1 MQIMA
6 QQQAKITLS
15 TILFW
20 LLMAVLPVFR
30 VEALLDPSHLS
41 RYLVLGFLGLL
52 LLAFSFKSW
61 QQQKFPLPI
70 SVAFLVFAIFQI
82 ISITVAQNQGE
93 AYGALARYLS
103 FIPFFFM
110 LINELKS
117 GRISKSQL
125 LSGGLLFA
133 AASAIPALFQ
143 ILSAFA
149 SGAFFEDVYT
159 ITGLYGH
166 KNLLASALMLA
177 FPLSIAAWA
186 SLGSWQKSIAAIVSL
201 IIIFEIF
208 VLRTRGVW
216 LSFSMAAILTLVMMN
231 YYSQGKIKVARKWL
245 FINAGLAV
253 VILAALFFNPA
264 VKESFLNSS
273 NLQKRLSFWENSISM
288 IAEHPVT
295 GVGAGNWRLV
305 FPKYGLA
312 GVDDSVMQGITHIQ
326 RPHNDY
332 LWIWSE
338 AGPAALLAF
347 LALFFFAFRQ
357 ISKNLKSSQDES
369 DLKLQY
375 LSFFG
380 LLSFAFFSFSD
391 FPLERASHTFLLML
405 FMAIPFAFG
414 DVKQLKSVKFLPY
427 ILRLAI
433 LGSFYVNTQ
442 RFASEKATLA
452 VLEAN
457 RDRNAKA
464 IIPATEEAISN
475 WYTVD
480 AFANPLNYYSAKG
493 YALTKRPKLAL
504 SELELATEA
513 APNNILVY
521 EFYGQVYFQL
531 GQREKALSYVDSALS
546 ISPKFKQALLL
557 KAQLHLQAKEFANAL
572 GALNLYPP
580 RSNDQRYLS
589 SLAEALRGTLQGYAQ
604 HGRYSAMMEHLKT
617 KKNLLEPLDY
627 IRAYREK
634 RGIK

>member
-6 QQQAKITLS
+6 QQQVKITLS

-20 LLMAVLPVFR
+20 ILMAALPVFR
-30 VEALLDPSHLS
+30 VETLLDPSHLS
-41 RYLVLGFLGLL
+41 RYLVLGFLGALL
-52 LLAFSFKSW
+52 VGVSFKFRK
-61 QQQKFPLPI
+61 QQKFPLPMGI
-70 SVAFLVFAIFQI
+70 AFLVFAVFQI

-93 AYGALARYLS
+93 AYGAVARYLS
-103 FIPFFFM
+103 FIPFFF
-110 LINELKS
+110 LLLNELKF
-117 GRISKSQL
+117 GRITRSQL

-133 AASAIPALFQ
+133 TLSAIPAFFQ

-177 FPLSIAAWA
+177 FPFSIAAWA
-186 SLGSWQKSIAAIVSL
+186 SLSSWQKSVAAIVSI

-216 LSFSMAAILTLVMMN
+216 LSFSMAAILTLLMMN
-231 YYSQGKIKVARKWL
+231 FYSQGKIKIARKWL
-245 FINAGLAV
+245 YINASLV
-253 VILAALFFNPA
+253 IVILAALFFNPV
-264 VKESFLNSS
+264 VKDSFLNSS

-288 IAEHPVT
+288 IAEHPVS
-295 GVGAGNWRLV
+295 GVGAGNWRLI

-312 GVDDSVMQGITHIQ
+312 GVDDSVMQGVTHIQ

-338 AGPAALLAF
+338 AGPVALLAF
-347 LALFFFAFRQ
+347 LALYFFAFRQ
-357 ISKNLKSSQDES
+357 IIKNIKSSQEES

-391 FPLERASHTFLLML
+391 FPIERASHSFLLML
-405 FMAIPFAFG
+405 FMAIPFAYG
-414 DVKQLKSVKFLPY
+414 DIKQLKSLKFLPY
-427 ILRLAI
+427 LLGLGL
-433 LGSFYVNTQ
+433 LGSFYINTQ
-442 RFASEKATLA
+442 RFASEKATVA

-457 RDRNAKA
+457 SDRNAQA
-464 IIPATEEAISN
+464 IIPAAEEAISD

-493 YALTKRPKLAL
+493 YALTKRPQLAL
-504 SELELATEA
+504 AELERAAEA
-513 APNNILVY
+513 APNNILVF

-531 GQREKALSYVDSALS
+531 GQRGKALSYVDRALS

-557 KAQLHLQAKEFANAL
+557 KAQLHLQAKEFADAL

-589 SLAEALRGTLQGYAQ
+589 SLAEALRGTMQTYAQ
-604 HGRYSAMMEHLKT
+604 HGRYSPMMEHLKS
-617 KKNLLEPLDY
+617 KKNLRQPTDY
-627 IRAYREK
+627 ISAYREK
-634 RGIK
+634 RGLK

>member
-6 QQQAKITLS
+6 QQQVKITLS

-20 LLMAVLPVFR
+20 ILMAALPVFR
-30 VEALLDPSHLS
+30 VETLLDPSHLS

-52 LLAFSFKSW
+52 LLGVSFKFRK
-61 QQQKFPLPI
+61 QQKFPLPI
-70 SVAFLVFAIFQI
+70 SIAFFVFAVFQI

-93 AYGALARYLS
+93 AYGAVARYLS
-103 FIPFFFM
+103 FIPFFF
-110 LINELKS
+110 LLLSELKF
-117 GRISKSQL
+117 GRITRSQL

-133 AASAIPALFQ
+133 TLSAIPAFFQ

-177 FPLSIAAWA
+177 FPFSIAAWA
-186 SLGSWQKSIAAIVSL
+186 SLSSWQKPVAAMVSI

-216 LSFSMAAILTLVMMN
+216 LSFSMAAILTLLMMN
-231 YYSQGKIKVARKWL
+231 FYSQGKIKIAKKWL
-245 FINAGLAV
+245 YINVSLV
-253 VILAALFFNPA
+253 IVILAALFFNPV
-264 VKESFLNSS
+264 VKDSFLNSS

-288 IAEHPVT
+288 IAEHPLS
-295 GVGAGNWRLV
+295 GVGAGNWRLI

-312 GVDDSVMQGITHIQ
+312 GVDDSVMQGVTHIQ

-338 AGPAALLAF
+338 AGPVALLAF
-347 LALFFFAFRQ
+347 LALYFFAFRK
-357 ISKNLKSSQDES
+357 IIKNIKSSQEES

-391 FPLERASHTFLLML
+391 FPIERASHSFLLML
-405 FMAIPFAFG
+405 FMAIPFAYG
-414 DVKQLKSVKFLPY
+414 DVKQLKSLKLLPY
-427 ILRLAI
+427 LLGLGL
-433 LGSFYVNTQ
+433 LGSFYINTQ
-442 RFASEKATLA
+442 RFASEKATVA

-457 RDRNAKA
+457 RDRNAQA
-464 IIPATEEAISN
+464 IIPAAEEASSD

-493 YALTKRPKLAL
+493 YALTKRPQLAL
-504 SELELATEA
+504 AELDRAAEA
-513 APNNILVY
+513 APYNILVF

-531 GQREKALSYVDSALS
+531 GQRGKALSYVDRALS

-557 KAQLHLQAKEFANAL
+557 KAQLHLQAKEFADAL

-589 SLAEALRGTLQGYAQ
+589 SLAEALRGTMQTYAQ
-604 HGRYSAMMEHLKT
+604 HGRYSPMMEHLKS
-617 KKNLLEPLDY
+617 KKNLRQPTDY
-627 IRAYREK
+627 ISAYREK
-634 RGIK
+634 RGLK

>member
-1 MQIMA
+1 
-6 QQQAKITLS
+6 
-15 TILFW
+15 
-20 LLMAVLPVFR
+20 
-30 VEALLDPSHLS
+30 
-41 RYLVLGFLGLL
+41 
-52 LLAFSFKSW
+52 
-61 QQQKFPLPI
+61 
-70 SVAFLVFAIFQI
+70 
-82 ISITVAQNQGE
+82 
-93 AYGALARYLS
+93 
-103 FIPFFFM
+103 
-110 LINELKS
+110 
-117 GRISKSQL
+117 
-125 LSGGLLFA
+125 
-133 AASAIPALFQ
+133 
-143 ILSAFA
+143 
-149 SGAFFEDVYT
+149 
-159 ITGLYGH
+159 
-166 KNLLASALMLA
+166 
-177 FPLSIAAWA
+177 
-186 SLGSWQKSIAAIVSL
+186 
-201 IIIFEIF
+201 
-208 VLRTRGVW
+208 
-216 LSFSMAAILTLVMMN
+216 
-231 YYSQGKIKVARKWL
+231 
-245 FINAGLAV
+245 
-253 VILAALFFNPA
+253 
-264 VKESFLNSS
+264 
-273 NLQKRLSFWENSISM
+273 M

-427 ILRLAI
+427 ILGLAI

-464 IIPATEEAISN
+464 IIPATEEAISD